1 MNYKLSFSTLFV
13 SISVVSLF
21 AIMVY
26 LNVSTL
32 ELNET
37 IGSGLFYLK
46 EHYDE
51 GNMIVTEQGI
61 GVITLP
67 LVIGLIGSTLI
78 KGLNFIVPR
87 RLRTNLLIS
96 DKEPNRKSV
105 ELFFQ
110 FAWSISLCSL
120 SNSFLYKSERPPK
133 MAWMLFFTFTT
144 PAAPSAFNSSSSIWD
159 TSFNSKRRRVKQA
172 SISMM
177 LSRPPSAS

>member
-1 MNYKLSFSTLFV
+1 MTKLSFSKLFI

-46 EHYDE
+46 GYYEE

-67 LVIGLIGSTLI
+67 LAIGFAFSTLI
-78 KGLNFIVPR
+78 KVAQFYR
-87 RLRTNLLIS
+87 AS
-96 DKEPNRKSV
+96 SV
-105 ELFFQ
+105 M
-110 FAWSISLCSL
+110 
-120 SNSFLYKSERPPK
+120 N
-133 MAWMLFFTFTT
+133 
-144 PAAPSAFNSSSSIWD
+144 
-159 TSFNSKRRRVKQA
+159 
-172 SISMM
+172 
-177 LSRPPSAS
+177 